1 MFKMIKHWW
10 NKEVDNIFL
19 ISFGFMY
26 HQVWIKFHILSF
38 GFDFLFNIP
47 RIFPIKESDKWLF
60 FKTTDYKKLRSC
72 HNLNL
77 YNTGYTGLSLYINR
91 YSFMFDIKLL
101 GLWYSY
107 ELETIEKHYLD

>member
-1 MFKMIKHWW
+1 MFKAIKHWW
-10 NKEVDNIFL
+10 NEEVDNIFL

-26 HQVWIKFHILSF
+26 RQIWIKFHIFSL
-38 GFDFLFNIP
+38 GFDFIFNIP

-77 YNTGYTGLSLYINR
+77 YNTGCTGLSLYINR
-91 YSFMFDIKLL
+91 YSFMFIAELF
-101 GLWYSY
+101 GLSY
-107 ELETIEKHYLD
+107 FYQLETIEKHYFD

>member
-1 MFKMIKHWW
+1 MFKIIKHWW

-47 RIFPIKESDKWLF
+47 KIFPIKEAITIVMEYDQKIIVGF
-60 FKTTDYKKLRSC
+60 FS
-72 HNLNL
+72 
-77 YNTGYTGLSLYINR
+77 INE
-91 YSFMFDIKLL
+91 FCK
-101 GLWYSY
+101 
-107 ELETIEKHYLD
+107 